1 MLQIKKWG
9 HCIILIAIA
18 VELILWPSLENLI
31 GCGMTLICWIIFS
44 KIGLNETTIKEHIFS
59 WLVFLSMSLYRI
71 LPLLATLLECHSI
84 GYNFVN
90 PIETYLGETCLFLI
104 SALAFYLATN
114 QKKALISLKIRLYKC
129 GFYDRVSDN
138 TIWCLGILGLIIRF
152 YLMSTHI
159 QIGDIIGK
167 ALSGFTFF
175 QYAPIMLFFPS
186 LYKMSK
192 LKKII
197 VFNKG
202 GVIYF
207 IFIILLSFATNSR
220 YAILEPFGTFA
231 LLFLLSYIQHPSR
244 LRQNINKKY
253 IILGIF
259 IIIFL
264 IPFVSDVSLAM
275 LANRGIR
282 GKVSTSEL
290 FSNTINTYLDRD
302 KMNLLRKIKDE
313 KNLTTLK
320 EQPKEWSENYVSNFA
335 LNRYCNMRVSDNTLY
350 HAKKVGFA
358 NEKMY
363 SDFWNEII
371 ALLPSP
377 ILNSLGI
384 QYNKNERYSRGDKL
398 KALSTNSPPFAS
410 YLVTSHLADGLL
422 TFGFLYFPI
431 EFFLFYLRFLF
442 LDTFIIKHNKRVIY
456 SILGL
461 TTIFSFLA
469 MFRNAGGACDSLP
482 YLLREYWQDIILFL
496 IGFSILK
503 KLFDNKMMKILF
515 IYRHPSMG
523 FSIGKVFR
531 PIEEEMKKYAEVD
544 SIYMPTSQYSLNSI
558 WQNIKTT
565 RKAINSKKYDIVHIT
580 GTEHYLIPFLL
591 GEKVVVTVHDLG
603 HYFDIHGLKK
613 ILFWIMQIFSLKFA
627 KAITCISN
635 FTVQE
640 LKKTISI
647 KNNKISVI
655 FNEVDKNFSFKEKE
669 FNKDYPVILHIGTRP
684 HKNLSRTIKALN
696 GIKCK
701 LRIIGEI
708 TNKELDLLQKYKTD
722 YSFASNLSDNDLLK
736 EYQNADIINFP
747 SCHEGFGMPIIEGQ
761 AVGRIVVT
769 SNIEPM
775 ISVANNGAAICDPY
789 NIESIRNTYIRV
801 INDFQYRNDIILKG
815 IDNVKKYSIETVAK
829 QYFELYKTL

>member
-1 MLQIKKWG
+1 
-9 HCIILIAIA
+9 
-18 VELILWPSLENLI
+18 
-31 GCGMTLICWIIFS
+31 
-44 KIGLNETTIKEHIFS
+44 
-59 WLVFLSMSLYRI
+59 
-71 LPLLATLLECHSI
+71 
-84 GYNFVN
+84 
-90 PIETYLGETCLFLI
+90 
-104 SALAFYLATN
+104 
-114 QKKALISLKIRLYKC
+114 
-129 GFYDRVSDN
+129 
-138 TIWCLGILGLIIRF
+138 
-152 YLMSTHI
+152 
-159 QIGDIIGK
+159 
-167 ALSGFTFF
+167 
-175 QYAPIMLFFPS
+175 
-186 LYKMSK
+186 
-192 LKKII
+192 
-197 VFNKG
+197 
-202 GVIYF
+202 
-207 IFIILLSFATNSR
+207 
-220 YAILEPFGTFA
+220 
-231 LLFLLSYIQHPSR
+231 
-244 LRQNINKKY
+244 
-253 IILGIF
+253 
-259 IIIFL
+259 
-264 IPFVSDVSLAM
+264 
-275 LANRGIR
+275 
-282 GKVSTSEL
+282 
-290 FSNTINTYLDRD
+290 
-302 KMNLLRKIKDE
+302 
-313 KNLTTLK
+313 
-320 EQPKEWSENYVSNFA
+320 
-335 LNRYCNMRVSDNTLY
+335 
-350 HAKKVGFA
+350 
-358 NEKMY
+358 
-363 SDFWNEII
+363 
-371 ALLPSP
+371 
-377 ILNSLGI
+377 
-384 QYNKNERYSRGDKL
+384 
-398 KALSTNSPPFAS
+398 
-410 YLVTSHLADGLL
+410 
-422 TFGFLYFPI
+422 
-431 EFFLFYLRFLF
+431 
-442 LDTFIIKHNKRVIY
+442 
-456 SILGL
+456 
-461 TTIFSFLA
+461 
-469 MFRNAGGACDSLP
+469 
-482 YLLREYWQDIILFL
+482 
-496 IGFSILK
+496 
-503 KLFDNKMMKILF
+503 MKILF

>member
-1 MLQIKKWG
+1 MLQIKRWG

-114 QKKALISLKIRLYKC
+114 QKKALTSLKIRLYKC

-398 KALSTNSPPFAS
+398 KALSTNCPPFAS
-410 YLVTSHLADGLL
+410 YLLTSHLADGLL
-422 TFGFLYFPI
+422 TFGFLYFPL

-503 KLFDNKMMKILF
+503 K
-515 IYRHPSMG
+515 
-523 FSIGKVFR
+523 
-531 PIEEEMKKYAEVD
+531 
-544 SIYMPTSQYSLNSI
+544 
-558 WQNIKTT
+558 
-565 RKAINSKKYDIVHIT
+565 
-580 GTEHYLIPFLL
+580 
-591 GEKVVVTVHDLG
+591 
-603 HYFDIHGLKK
+603 
-613 ILFWIMQIFSLKFA
+613 
-627 KAITCISN
+627 
-635 FTVQE
+635 
-640 LKKTISI
+640 
-647 KNNKISVI
+647 
-655 FNEVDKNFSFKEKE
+655 
-669 FNKDYPVILHIGTRP
+669 
-684 HKNLSRTIKALN
+684 
-696 GIKCK
+696 
-701 LRIIGEI
+701 II
-708 TNKELDLLQKYKTD
+708 
-722 YSFASNLSDNDLLK
+722 
-736 EYQNADIINFP
+736 
-747 SCHEGFGMPIIEGQ
+747 
-761 AVGRIVVT
+761 R
-769 SNIEPM
+769 
-775 ISVANNGAAICDPY
+775 
-789 NIESIRNTYIRV
+789 
-801 INDFQYRNDIILKG
+801 
-815 IDNVKKYSIETVAK
+815 
-829 QYFELYKTL
+829 